1 MLGRE
6 HVSVGR
12 EAEVAQGL
20 ILLAFIAGLI
30 ALFTTRMRRRLGMPS
45 NGKTWLIVML
55 IVVVIVLA
63 LWNGSGR

>member
-6 HVSVGR
+6 QVSVGR
-12 EAEVAQGL
+12 EAAVTQGL

-30 ALFTTRMRRRLGMPS
+30 ALFATRARRRLGLS
-45 NGKTWLIVML
+45 SSGKTWLIVM
-55 IVVVIVLA
+55 VVVIVIVLA